1 MDQPFAPLVK
11 ELFETQRYPDLR
23 ESPNGPP
30 ILPYDVAGW
39 TLPMQ
44 MGVETAAVLQPIS
57 ADQRAGLKLL
67 EQATPPSGGVQ
78 GTGSVYVIS
87 HRANISFSAVN
98 QVLSAGGQVALPQVK
113 LRRPT
118 DSKAVRL

>member
-1 MDQPFAPLVK
+1 EQHDSPTAAALLDKLLTNGTEVHQALKPFAANGRDYRSGSFVALMDQPLAPLVK

-30 ILPYDVAGW
+30 ILPYDAAGW

-44 MGVETAAVLQPIS
+44 MGVETAAVLQPIN

-67 EQATPPSGGVQ
+67 EQAPPPS
-78 GTGSVYVIS
+78 
-87 HRANISFSAVN
+87 
-98 QVLSAGGQVALPQVK
+98 
-113 LRRPT
+113 
-118 DSKAVRL
+118 